1 MKHGY
6 DGTMTSTRTSEGDRR
21 RGGRGDGT
29 RVTADGRTA
38 DRERAALGLWAE
50 LTSLTG
56 TVRTQLAERLEAEA
70 GVLPDEADLLALLAQ
85 APEQRLRMA
94 DVSAA
99 LELSKSGVTRLVDR
113 LSARGLVLRA
123 PCPKDRRVIYAG
135 LTDEGR
141 AAAAAATPARA
152 AGLAELLAGRLSP
165 EELESLTVSLR
176 GLMPAA
182 DAALAA
188 DAGPVAG
195 A

>member
-1 MKHGY
+1 
-6 DGTMTSTRTSEGDRR
+6 
-21 RGGRGDGT
+21 
-29 RVTADGRTA
+29 VRTA

-113 LSARGLVLRA
+113 LAARDLVVRA
-123 PCPKDRRVIYAG
+123 PCPRDRRVIYAG
-135 LTDEGR
+135 LTEEGR

-165 EELESLTVSLR
+165 EELESLTASLR
-176 GLMPAA
+176 RLMPAA
-182 DAALAA
+182 DAGSFA
-188 DAGPVAG
+188 DA
-195 A
+195 